1 MHLVPEQRGKLGF
14 SAPEEG
20 PTDALSVERSDQELF
35 AAHWPRKCSR
45 PATMQLQSSR
55 SASLSHDS
63 IASGN
68 PLFGVAVVLNRNARA
83 VTRKMVQR
91 LGKLHP
97 SQHLFLSESFEHSR
111 QIATQL
117 AEGPFHTVLFGGG
130 DGTFVCCLNDLRE
143 ACLRIGRP
151 LPRVGVLPLGT
162 GNAIGYYQG
171 IPTTLRGIF
180 AQLERA
186 QTLVSPTR
194 ELPLLR
200 VNGRLSPFAGTGLDS
215 QILEDYGATT
225 KALDA
230 MGLGRLIGSPLRY
243 ALAVALRSVPRFVLR
258 KLPEVEVV
266 NVGGPAYAIGLD
278 GKPDDTPLPK
288 GTVLYRGRCTLAGA
302 ATVPCYG
309 FGVRIFPFADVRSDK
324 FHLRCTDASASE
336 TLVNL
341 PAVLRGDYRSPSL
354 HDFLCDAVE
363 LRVSQPVPMQS
374 GGDLIPDRHERL
386 RIDLADTPVRLL
398 SPDSSR

>member
-1 MHLVPEQRGKLGF
+1 
-14 SAPEEG
+14 
-20 PTDALSVERSDQELF
+20 
-35 AAHWPRKCSR
+35 
-45 PATMQLQSSR
+45 MQLQSSR
-55 SASLSHDS
+55 SAVSAHD
-63 IASGN
+63 ALVAGN
-68 PLFGVAVVLNRNARA
+68 PLSGVAVVLNRNARA

-91 LGKLHP
+91 LEKLHP

-143 ACLRIGRP
+143 ACQRAGRP
-151 LPRVGVLPLGT
+151 LPRVGVLPMGT

-171 IPTTLRGIF
+171 IPTTMRGIH

-186 QTLVSPTR
+186 KTVLSPTR

-225 KALDA
+225 RALDA

-243 ALAVALRSVPRFVLR
+243 ALAVALRSVPRFVMR

-309 FGVRIFPFADVRSDK
+309 FGVRIFPFADVRTDK
-324 FHLRCTDASASE
+324 FHLRCTDAGAGE
-336 TLVNL
+336 TLAHL

-374 GGDLIPDRHERL
+374 GGDLIPQRSELL
-386 RIDLADTPVRLL
+386 RIDLAETPVRLL
-398 SPDSSR
+398 SPE